1 MWDAGGCDIGNLLPY
16 GAVSPTVM
24 GIINITPD
32 SFSDGGELYTTSL
45 DLDKTLVKAH
55 EMVEAGAGII
65 DVGGESTRP
74 GASEIGVEE
83 ELNRIIPVVE
93 ALTARFDTPISV
105 DTSSSEVI
113 VEAASAGARLINDV
127 RALRRPGAIEAAVK
141 TDLPVCLVHMQ
152 NEPASMQ
159 VAPTYKDVV
168 AEVKSFLLSQ
178 RNRCLI
184 AGIPSHKILIDPGFG
199 FGKTTEHNLCLFKAI
214 DQFVETNIPVLIG
227 VSRKRFIGEL
237 LNEAPDQRLIGSV
250 TMAVL
255 AAQAGASIL
264 RVHDVKET
272 KQALRLLS
280 YTESLS
286 DR

>member
-1 MWDAGGCDIGNLLPY
+1 MWVVGRCDIGKFLPY
-16 GAVSPTVM
+16 SAASPTVM

-32 SFSDGGELYTTSL
+32 SFSDGGELYTTRL
-45 DLDKTLVKAH
+45 DLDKTLFKVH

-74 GASEIGVEE
+74 GACEIEVDE
-83 ELNRIIPVVE
+83 ELKRVVPVVE

-113 VEAASAGARLINDV
+113 VEAASAGASLINDV
-127 RALRRPGAIEAAVK
+127 RALRRPGALEAVAK

-159 VAPTYKDVV
+159 VAPAYKNVV
-168 AEVKSFLLSQ
+168 AEVKRFLLAQ
-178 RNRCLI
+178 RNRCLL
-184 AGIPSHKILIDPGFG
+184 AGIPPHKILIDPGFG

-214 DQFVETNIPVLIG
+214 DQFVETNVPVLIG

-250 TMAVL
+250 TMALL
-255 AAQAGASIL
+255 AAQAGASVL

-280 YTESLS
+280 YTEKLS